1 MGAATMKRKDLPLS
15 DHLQGLFQREPELG
29 MPGQPEWLAEE
40 REVCRNM
47 VLSHGLPGQGRE
59 QWKYTDVSRIN
70 QTMWTLPSETPSWDD
85 PKTQDDGG
93 ICHLTI
99 LNGSYLALPETNI
112 PKGIK
117 IRSLSNPANLDC
129 IKPVL
134 QRTNYR
140 LESIFSVMNRV
151 LWHDGL
157 CIHIAPETKATLHVN
172 LVYSGIGRA
181 AVLSAPRVYIKVESH
196 SELDLTV
203 SQWNNDHEP
212 SLGTACLDMDLM
224 PGAKVVYNHEQLLN
238 TKSHQFTTTRANVA
252 RDAALFAIDVALG
265 ASLSRHDLTVSLQES
280 GSEAHLNGI
289 YLLRDKQLA
298 DFHTVIEHRQPHCS
312 SRQVYKGVLDDHAHA
327 VFNGLVEVHPGAMGT
342 DGYQLNRTLLR
353 SPHAVIDTKPELQI
367 HNDDVK
373 CSHGATVGQLDPMEL
388 FYLQSRCIPTSEAKA
403 ILSRAFV
410 VDLIHQQPS
419 MYQQKRLQQAV
430 EAFFDHA

>member
-1 MGAATMKRKDLPLS
+1 MKRKDLPLS
-15 DHLQGLFQREPELG
+15 DHFQTLFQTEPALG
-29 MPGQPEWLAEE
+29 IGGLPVWLAEE

-47 VLSHGLPGQGRE
+47 VRLHGLPGQGRE
-59 QWKYTDVSRIN
+59 QWKYTDVSCLN
-70 QTMWTLPSETPSWDD
+70 QTAWALPSKVPSFE
-85 PKTQDDGG
+85 KTKIDQTNNV
-93 ICHLTI
+93 CHVTI
-99 LNGSYLALPETNI
+99 LNGSYLPLRETDIPE
-112 PKGIK
+112 GIH
-117 IRSLSNPANLDC
+117 IRPLSDPANLDC

-140 LESIFSVMNRV
+140 LESIFSVMNRA

-157 CIHIAPETKATLHVN
+157 CIQIAPETKATLHVN
-172 LVYSGIGRA
+172 LIYSGSERSAI
-181 AVLSAPRVYIKVESH
+181 LSAPRLYIKAEHH
-196 SELDLTV
+196 SELELTV
-203 SQWNNDHEP
+203 SQWNNDTES

-224 PGAKVVYNHEQLLN
+224 AGAKIIYSHEQQLN
-238 TKSHQFTTTRANVA
+238 TKSHQFTTTRINVA
-252 RDAALFAIDVALG
+252 RDASLYAIDVALG
-265 ASLSRHDLTVSLQES
+265 AALSRHDLTVSLQET
-280 GSEAHLNGI
+280 GSEAHLNGM
-289 YLLRDKQLA
+289 YLLRDRQTT

-388 FYLQSRCIPTSEAKA
+388 FYLQSRCIPTHEAKA

-419 MYQQKRLQQAV
+419 TYQQKRLQTAV
-430 EAFFDHA
+430 EDFFDQT